1 MSRQESSLKS
11 FSSTFK
17 GVTIMGENRIQRIS
31 NLIKKEV
38 AEMLIRE
45 VKDPRIG
52 MVTITGATV
61 SKDLR
66 IAHIYYS
73 ALGSE
78 KQIKDSAIGLR
89 QATKFIQREIGRRIR
104 MRYTPAIDFQFD
116 HSLEYGSHID
126 QILKD
131 LSLPKEEEIPEE
143 DAQDE
148 SEQ

>member
-1 MSRQESSLKS
+1 
-11 FSSTFK
+11 
-17 GVTIMGENRIQRIS
+17 MGENRIERIA

-52 MVTITGATV
+52 MVTITGVKV

-73 ALGSE
+73 AIGSE
-78 KQIKDSAIGLR
+78 KQIQDSAIGLR

-104 MRYTPAIDFQFD
+104 IRYTPAIDFQFD

-126 QILKD
+126 KILRNLAPPKD
-131 LSLPKEEEIPEE
+131 KEVPEKE
-143 DAQDE
+143 TRDE

>member
-1 MSRQESSLKS
+1 
-11 FSSTFK
+11 
-17 GVTIMGENRIQRIS
+17 MGENRIQRIAT
-31 NLIKKEV
+31 LIKKEV

-52 MVTITGATV
+52 MVTITGVAV

-78 KQIKDSAIGLR
+78 KQIQDSAIGLR

-126 QILKD
+126 KILQN
-131 LSLPKEEEIPEE
+131 LSLPKEEETSEKNIE
-143 DAQDE
+143 DE

>member
-1 MSRQESSLKS
+1 M
-11 FSSTFK
+11 
-17 GVTIMGENRIQRIS
+17 IMGENRIERIA

-73 ALGSE
+73 VLGSE
-78 KQIKDSAIGLR
+78 KQIQDSAIGLR

-126 QILKD
+126 KILKD
-131 LSLPKEEEIPEE
+131 LSVPKEEDIPEKE
-143 DAQDE
+143 AKDE

>member
-1 MSRQESSLKS
+1 
-11 FSSTFK
+11 
-17 GVTIMGENRIQRIS
+17 MGENRIQRIAT
-31 NLIKKEV
+31 LIKKEV

-52 MVTITGATV
+52 MVTITGVAV

-78 KQIKDSAIGLR
+78 KQIQDSVIGLR
-89 QATKFIQREIGRRIR
+89 QAAKFIQREIGRRIR
-104 MRYTPAIDFQFD
+104 LRYTPAIDFQFD

-126 QILKD
+126 KILQD
-131 LSLPKEEEIPEE
+131 LSLHKEEKIPEK
-143 DAQDE
+143 DAKDE

>member
-73 ALGSE
+73 AFGNE
-78 KQIKDSAIGLR
+78 KQLQDSAIGLR

-104 MRYTPAIDFQFD
+104 MRYTPAIDLQLD

-143 DAQDE
+143 DIEED
-148 SEQ
+148 

>member
-1 MSRQESSLKS
+1 
-11 FSSTFK
+11 
-17 GVTIMGENRIQRIS
+17 MGDNRIQRIA

-38 AEMLIRE
+38 AEMLLRE

-52 MVTITGATV
+52 MVTITGVKV

-73 ALGSE
+73 ALGTE
-78 KQIKDSAIGLR
+78 KQIQDSAIGLR

-126 QILKD
+126 KILKD
-131 LSLPKEEEIPEE
+131 LSLPKEEEISEK
-143 DAQDE
+143 DLLDE

>member
-1 MSRQESSLKS
+1 
-11 FSSTFK
+11 
-17 GVTIMGENRIQRIS
+17 MGENRIQRIA

-38 AEMLIRE
+38 AEMLIRG

-52 MVTITGATV
+52 MVTITEVTV
-61 SKDLR
+61 SRDLR

-78 KQIKDSAIGLR
+78 KQIQDSAIGLR
-89 QATKFIQREIGRRIR
+89 QATKFIQREIARRIR
-104 MRYTPAIDFQFD
+104 MRYAPAIDFQFD

-126 QILKD
+126 KILQD
-131 LSLPKEEEIPEE
+131 LSLPKEEEVRKK
-143 DAQDE
+143 DAKEE

>member
-1 MSRQESSLKS
+1 M
-11 FSSTFK
+11 
-17 GVTIMGENRIQRIS
+17 IMGENRIGRIA

-52 MVTITGATV
+52 MVTITDVKV

-78 KQIKDSAIGLR
+78 KQLQDSAIGLR

-126 QILKD
+126 QILQT
-131 LSLPKEEEIPEE
+131 LSFPKEEEIPEKDIE
-143 DAQDE
+143 DK
-148 SEQ
+148 SE

>member
-1 MSRQESSLKS
+1 
-11 FSSTFK
+11 
-17 GVTIMGENRIQRIS
+17 MGENRIQRIAT
-31 NLIKKEV
+31 LIKKEV

-52 MVTITGATV
+52 MVTITGVAV

-73 ALGSE
+73 ALGSA
-78 KQIKDSAIGLR
+78 KQIQDSAIGLR

-126 QILKD
+126 KILQD
-131 LSLPKEEEIPEE
+131 LSLPKEEKIPEK
-143 DAQDE
+143 DAKDE

>member
-1 MSRQESSLKS
+1 
-11 FSSTFK
+11 
-17 GVTIMGENRIQRIS
+17 
-31 NLIKKEV
+31 
-38 AEMLIRE
+38 MLIRE

-52 MVTITGATV
+52 MVTITGVTV

-78 KQIKDSAIGLR
+78 KQIQDSAIGLR

-131 LSLPKEEEIPEE
+131 LSVSKTSEASE
-143 DAQDE
+143 DQTQK
-148 SEQ
+148 SEDD

>member
-1 MSRQESSLKS
+1 
-11 FSSTFK
+11 
-17 GVTIMGENRIQRIS
+17 MGENRIQRIAT
-31 NLIKKEV
+31 LIKKEV

-52 MVTITGATV
+52 MVTITGVAV

-78 KQIKDSAIGLR
+78 KQIQDSVIGLR
-89 QATKFIQREIGRRIR
+89 QAAKFIQREIGRRIR

-126 QILKD
+126 KILQD
-131 LSLPKEEEIPEE
+131 LSLPKEEKIPEK
-143 DAQDE
+143 DAKDE

>member
-1 MSRQESSLKS
+1 
-11 FSSTFK
+11 
-17 GVTIMGENRIQRIS
+17 MGENRIQRIAT
-31 NLIKKEV
+31 LIKKEV

-52 MVTITGATV
+52 MVTITGVAV

-78 KQIKDSAIGLR
+78 KQIQDSAIGLR
-89 QATKFIQREIGRRIR
+89 QAAKFIQREIGRKIR

-126 QILKD
+126 KILQD
-131 LSLPKEEEIPEE
+131 LSLPKEEETSEKNIE
-143 DAQDE
+143 DE

>member
-1 MSRQESSLKS
+1 
-11 FSSTFK
+11 
-17 GVTIMGENRIQRIS
+17 MGENRIQRIAT
-31 NLIKKEV
+31 LIKKEV

-52 MVTITGATV
+52 MVTITGVAV

-78 KQIKDSAIGLR
+78 KQIQDSAIGLR

-126 QILKD
+126 KILQD
-131 LSLPKEEEIPEE
+131 LSLPKEEETSEKNIE
-143 DAQDE
+143 DE

>member
-1 MSRQESSLKS
+1 
-11 FSSTFK
+11 
-17 GVTIMGENRIQRIS
+17 MGENRIQKIS

-52 MVTITGATV
+52 MVTITGAAV

-66 IAHIYYS
+66 VAHIYYS
-73 ALGSE
+73 ALGTE
-78 KQIKDSAIGLR
+78 KQIQDSAIGLR

-104 MRYTPAIDFQFD
+104 MRYTPTIDFKFD

-131 LSLPKEEEIPEE
+131 LSLSKDEETPEKNIE
-143 DAQDE
+143 DK
-148 SEQ
+148 SKK

>member
-1 MSRQESSLKS
+1 M
-11 FSSTFK
+11 
-17 GVTIMGENRIQRIS
+17 IMGENRIERIA

-38 AEMLIRE
+38 AEMLVRE

-52 MVTITGATV
+52 MVTITGVNV

-78 KQIKDSAIGLR
+78 KQIQDSAIGLR
-89 QATKFIQREIGRRIR
+89 QATKFIQREIGQRIR
-104 MRYTPAIDFQFD
+104 MRYTPAIDFHFD

-126 QILKD
+126 KILKD
-131 LSLPKEEEIPEE
+131 LSLSKEEEIPEK
-143 DAQDE
+143 DAKDE

>member
-1 MSRQESSLKS
+1 
-11 FSSTFK
+11 
-17 GVTIMGENRIQRIS
+17 MGENRIQRIA

-38 AEMLIRE
+38 AQMLLRE

-52 MVTITGATV
+52 MVTITGVTV

-66 IAHIYYS
+66 MAHIYYS

-78 KQIKDSAIGLR
+78 SQIQDSAIGLK
-89 QATKFIQREIGRRIR
+89 QATKFIQREIGRRIHI
-104 MRYTPAIDFQFD
+104 RYTPAIDFQFD
-116 HSLEYGSHID
+116 HSLEYGIHID

-131 LSLPKEEEIPEE
+131 LSFPKEEEISEK
-143 DAQDE
+143 DANNE

>member
-1 MSRQESSLKS
+1 
-11 FSSTFK
+11 
-17 GVTIMGENRIQRIS
+17 
-31 NLIKKEV
+31 
-38 AEMLIRE
+38 MLIRE

-52 MVTITGATV
+52 MVTITGVTV

-73 ALGSE
+73 AFGNE
-78 KQIKDSAIGLR
+78 KQLQDSAIGLR
-89 QATKFIQREIGRRIR
+89 QATKFIQHEIGRRIR

-126 QILKD
+126 QILQG
-131 LSLPKEEEIPEE
+131 LSLSKEEEIPEE
-143 DAQDE
+143 DAQVE

>member
-1 MSRQESSLKS
+1 
-11 FSSTFK
+11 
-17 GVTIMGENRIQRIS
+17 MGENRIQRIAK
-31 NLIKKEV
+31 LIKKEV
-38 AEMLIRE
+38 AEMLLRD
-45 VKDPRIG
+45 VKISIG
-52 MVTITGATV
+52 MVTITGVKV

-78 KQIKDSAIGLR
+78 KHIQDSAIGLR

-126 QILKD
+126 KILKD
-131 LSLPKEEEIPEE
+131 LALPKEEEISEK
-143 DAQDE
+143 DLQDD
-148 SEQ
+148 SEQYPQKFR

>member
-1 MSRQESSLKS
+1 
-11 FSSTFK
+11 
-17 GVTIMGENRIQRIS
+17 MGENRIQRIAT
-31 NLIKKEV
+31 LIKKEV

-52 MVTITGATV
+52 MVTITGVAV

-78 KQIKDSAIGLR
+78 KQIQDSVIGLR
-89 QATKFIQREIGRRIR
+89 QAAKFIQREIGRRIR
-104 MRYTPAIDFQFD
+104 LRYTPAIDFQFD

-126 QILKD
+126 KILQD
-131 LSLPKEEEIPEE
+131 LSLPKEEKIPEK
-143 DAQDE
+143 DAKDE

>member
-1 MSRQESSLKS
+1 
-11 FSSTFK
+11 
-17 GVTIMGENRIQRIS
+17 MGENRIQRIA

-52 MVTITGATV
+52 MVTITEVTV

-78 KQIKDSAIGLR
+78 KQNQDSAIGLR
-89 QATKFIQREIGRRIR
+89 QATKFIQREIGQRIR

-126 QILKD
+126 KILQD
-131 LSLPKEEEIPEE
+131 LSLPKEEEVPKK
-143 DAQDE
+143 DAKEE

>member
-1 MSRQESSLKS
+1 MSKQESSFKS

-78 KQIKDSAIGLR
+78 KQIQDSTIGLR

-126 QILKD
+126 QILQT
-131 LSLPKEEEIPEE
+131 LSFPKEEEIPEKDIE
-143 DAQDE
+143 DK
-148 SEQ
+148 SE

>member
-1 MSRQESSLKS
+1 
-11 FSSTFK
+11 
-17 GVTIMGENRIQRIS
+17 MGENRIERIA

-73 ALGSE
+73 AFGNE
-78 KQIKDSAIGLR
+78 KQLQDSAIGLR

-126 QILKD
+126 KILQD
-131 LSLPKEEEIPEE
+131 LSVPKEEDIPEK
-143 DAQDE
+143 DAKDE
-148 SEQ
+148 SEQD

>member
-1 MSRQESSLKS
+1 
-11 FSSTFK
+11 
-17 GVTIMGENRIQRIS
+17 MGENRIQRIA

-52 MVTITGATV
+52 MVTITEVTV

-78 KQIKDSAIGLR
+78 KQNQDSAIGLR

-126 QILKD
+126 KILQD
-131 LSLPKEEEIPEE
+131 LSLPKEEEVPKKDAKEE
-143 DAQDE
+143 SAQ
-148 SEQ
+148 

>member
-1 MSRQESSLKS
+1 
-11 FSSTFK
+11 
-17 GVTIMGENRIQRIS
+17 
-31 NLIKKEV
+31 
-38 AEMLIRE
+38 
-45 VKDPRIG
+45 
-52 MVTITGATV
+52 MVTITEVTV

-78 KQIKDSAIGLR
+78 KQNQDSAIGLR
-89 QATKFIQREIGRRIR
+89 QATKFIQREIGQRIR

-126 QILKD
+126 KILQD
-131 LSLPKEEEIPEE
+131 LSLPKEEEVPKK
-143 DAQDE
+143 DAKEE

>member
-1 MSRQESSLKS
+1 
-11 FSSTFK
+11 
-17 GVTIMGENRIQRIS
+17 MGENRIQKIS

-52 MVTITGATV
+52 MVTITGAAV

-66 IAHIYYS
+66 VAHIYYS
-73 ALGSE
+73 ALGTE
-78 KQIKDSAIGLR
+78 KQIQDSAIGLR

-104 MRYTPAIDFQFD
+104 MRYTPTIDFQFD

-131 LSLPKEEEIPEE
+131 LSLSKDEETPEKNIE
-143 DAQDE
+143 DKSKQ
-148 SEQ
+148 

>member
-1 MSRQESSLKS
+1 
-11 FSSTFK
+11 
-17 GVTIMGENRIQRIS
+17 MGENRIQRIAT
-31 NLIKKEV
+31 LIKKEV

-52 MVTITGATV
+52 MVTITGVAV

-78 KQIKDSAIGLR
+78 KQIQDSVIGLR
-89 QATKFIQREIGRRIR
+89 QAAKFIQREIGRRIR
-104 MRYTPAIDFQFD
+104 LRYTPAIDFQFD

-126 QILKD
+126 KILQD
-131 LSLPKEEEIPEE
+131 LSLPKEEETSEKNIE
-143 DAQDE
+143 DE

>member
-1 MSRQESSLKS
+1 
-11 FSSTFK
+11 
-17 GVTIMGENRIQRIS
+17 MGENRIQRIAT
-31 NLIKKEV
+31 LIKKEV

-52 MVTITGATV
+52 MVTITGVAV

-78 KQIKDSAIGLR
+78 KQIQDSVIGLR
-89 QATKFIQREIGRRIR
+89 QAAKFIQREIGRRIR

-126 QILKD
+126 KILQD
-131 LSLPKEEEIPEE
+131 LSLPKEEETSEKNIE
-143 DAQDE
+143 DE

>member
-1 MSRQESSLKS
+1 
-11 FSSTFK
+11 
-17 GVTIMGENRIQRIS
+17 MGENRIQRIAT
-31 NLIKKEV
+31 LIKKEV

-52 MVTITGATV
+52 MVTITGVAV

-73 ALGSE
+73 ALGSA
-78 KQIKDSAIGLR
+78 KQIQDSAIGLR

-126 QILKD
+126 KILQD
-131 LSLPKEEEIPEE
+131 LSLPKEEETSEKNIE
-143 DAQDE
+143 DE

>member
-1 MSRQESSLKS
+1 
-11 FSSTFK
+11 
-17 GVTIMGENRIQRIS
+17 MGENRIQRIA

-52 MVTITGATV
+52 MVTITEVTV

-73 ALGSE
+73 ELGSE
-78 KQIKDSAIGLR
+78 KQIQDSAIGLR

-126 QILKD
+126 KILQD
-131 LSLPKEEEIPEE
+131 LSLPKEEEMPEK
-143 DAQDE
+143 DAKEE

>member
-1 MSRQESSLKS
+1 
-11 FSSTFK
+11 
-17 GVTIMGENRIQRIS
+17 MGENRIQRIAT
-31 NLIKKEV
+31 LIKKEV

-52 MVTITGATV
+52 MVTITGVAV

-78 KQIKDSAIGLR
+78 KQIQDSAIGLR
-89 QATKFIQREIGRRIR
+89 QAAKFIQREIGRRIR

-126 QILKD
+126 KILKD
-131 LSLPKEEEIPEE
+131 LSLPKEEEIPER
-143 DAQDE
+143 DTKDE

>member
-1 MSRQESSLKS
+1 
-11 FSSTFK
+11 
-17 GVTIMGENRIQRIS
+17 MGENRIQRIAT
-31 NLIKKEV
+31 LIKKEV

-52 MVTITGATV
+52 MVTITGVAV

-78 KQIKDSAIGLR
+78 KQIQDSAIGLR
-89 QATKFIQREIGRRIR
+89 QAAKFIQREIGRRIR

-126 QILKD
+126 KILQN
-131 LSLPKEEEIPEE
+131 LSLPKEEETSEKNIE
-143 DAQDE
+143 DE

>member
-1 MSRQESSLKS
+1 
-11 FSSTFK
+11 
-17 GVTIMGENRIQRIS
+17 MGENRIERIAH
-31 NLIKKEV
+31 LIKKEV

-52 MVTITGATV
+52 MVTITGVTV
-61 SKDLR
+61 SKDLK

-73 ALGSE
+73 AFGSE
-78 KQIKDSAIGLR
+78 KQLQDSAIGLR

-104 MRYTPAIDFQFD
+104 MRYTPVIDFQFD

-131 LSLPKEEEIPEE
+131 LSLPKEAEVPEK
-143 DAQDE
+143 DAKDE
-148 SEQ
+148 SEQPDQKD

>member
-1 MSRQESSLKS
+1 
-11 FSSTFK
+11 
-17 GVTIMGENRIQRIS
+17 MGENRIQRIATS
-31 NLIKKEV
+31 IKKEV
-38 AEMLIRE
+38 AEMLLRE

-52 MVTITGATV
+52 MVTITGVTI
-61 SKDLR
+61 SKDLKV
-66 IAHIYYS
+66 AHIYYS

-78 KQIKDSAIGLR
+78 KQIHDSAIGLR

-131 LSLPKEEEIPEE
+131 LSLPKEEEIPEK
-143 DAQDE
+143 DAKND
-148 SEQ
+148 SEH

>member
-1 MSRQESSLKS
+1 
-11 FSSTFK
+11 
-17 GVTIMGENRIQRIS
+17 
-31 NLIKKEV
+31 
-38 AEMLIRE
+38 MLIRE

-52 MVTITGATV
+52 MVTITEVTV

-78 KQIKDSAIGLR
+78 KQNQDSAIGLR

-126 QILKD
+126 KILQD
-131 LSLPKEEEIPEE
+131 LSLPKEGEVPKK
-143 DAQDE
+143 DAKEE

>member
-1 MSRQESSLKS
+1 
-11 FSSTFK
+11 
-17 GVTIMGENRIQRIS
+17 MGENRIQRIS

-38 AEMLIRE
+38 AEMLLRE

-52 MVTITGATV
+52 MVTITGVTV

-78 KQIKDSAIGLR
+78 KQIQDSAIGLR

-126 QILKD
+126 KILKD
-131 LSLPKEEEIPEE
+131 LSVPKEEEIPEK
-143 DAQDE
+143 DAKDE